1 MLKGIRII
9 DFSNYL
15 PGPFASQRLAEL
27 GAEVIKIEPLTGDPG
42 RQLDIKIEGTG
53 AVFAA
58 NNRGKKSLALN
69 LKCKEGRFAVL
80 KLISESDAVLESFR
94 PGVMKKLGLDYE
106 SVKKH
111 KHNIVYC
118 SLTGYGENEDYQY
131 LGSHDLNYMAVSGA
145 LAQLKDRSGR
155 PVHPSNTI
163 ADFMGGMAASE
174 RILAT
179 LLSSKISGNGGYH
192 CISIA
197 DVMASIMGNHLL
209 IENETGY
216 QNGLSVLNGE
226 IVAYSI
232 YETKDARYA
241 ALAALEPKFWI
252 NFCKSAGREDW
263 IDSQFSSVSGNNPVY
278 LEITELFK
286 SRTLKEWTQF
296 GQKVDCCLTPVLEAG
311 ELKDFPLFKGIFER
325 NEKYPLVKMHGG
337 IDSAVARPPKLG
349 EHNEEVLKNIA
360 GLPEEKVKTM
370 AAERIF

>member
-1 MLKGIRII
+1 MLKGIRVI

-15 PGPFASQRLAEL
+15 PGPFASQRLTEL
-27 GAEVIKIEPLTGDPG
+27 GAEVVKVEPFTGDPA

-58 NNRGKKSLALN
+58 NNRGKKSITLN
-69 LKCKEGRFAVL
+69 LKSEEGRSAAL
-80 KLISESDAVLESFR
+80 KLISESHAVLESFR

-106 SVKKH
+106 SVKRH
-111 KHNIVYC
+111 KPTIVYC

-145 LAQLKDRSGR
+145 LSQLKDRSGR

-174 RILAT
+174 RILAA
-179 LLSSKISGNGGYH
+179 LLSSRISGKGGHH

-197 DVMASIMGNHLL
+197 EVMASIMGNHLL
-209 IENETGY
+209 IESETGY
-216 QNGLSVLNGE
+216 PNGLSVLSGE

-232 YETKDARYA
+232 YETKDSRFA

-263 IDSQFSSVSGNNPVY
+263 IDSHFSRASGNNPVY
-278 LEITELFK
+278 LEMTELFK
-286 SRTLKEWTQF
+286 SRTLKEWTEF
-296 GQKVDCCLTPVLEAG
+296 GQRVDCCLTPVLETG
-311 ELKDFPLFKGIFER
+311 ELRDFPLFKGIYER
-325 NEKYPLVKMHGG
+325 DGNYPLVRMHGG
-337 IDSAVARPPKLG
+337 IDSAVAGPPKLG
-349 EHNEEVLKNIA
+349 EHNEDVLRNIA
-360 GLPEEKVKTM
+360 GLPEEKIKTL
-370 AAERIF
+370 ATEKIF

>member
-1 MLKGIRII
+1 MLKGIRVI

-27 GAEVIKIEPLTGDPG
+27 GAEVIKVESLTGDPA

-58 NNRGKKSLALN
+58 NNRGKKSITLN
-69 LKCKEGRFAVL
+69 LKSEEGRSAAL
-80 KLISESDAVLESFR
+80 KLISESHVVLESFR

-106 SVKKH
+106 TVKRH
-111 KHNIVYC
+111 KPAIVYC

-145 LAQLKDRSGR
+145 LSQLKDRSGR

-174 RILAT
+174 RILAA
-179 LLSSKISGNGGYH
+179 LLSSRISGNGGHH

-197 DVMASIMGNHLL
+197 EVMASIMGNHLL

-216 QNGLSVLNGE
+216 PKGLSVLSGE

-232 YETKDARYA
+232 YETKDARFA

-252 NFCKSAGREDW
+252 NFCKSVCREDW
-263 IDSQFSSVSGNNPVY
+263 IDSHFSLASGNNPVY
-278 LEITELFK
+278 LEMTELFK
-286 SRTLKEWTQF
+286 SRTLKEWTEF
-296 GQKVDCCLTPVLEAG
+296 GQRVDCCLTPVLETG
-311 ELKDFPLFKGIFER
+311 ELKDFPLFKGIYER
-325 NEKYPLVKMHGG
+325 DGTYPLVKMHGR
-337 IDSAVARPPKLG
+337 IESALTAPPKLG
-349 EHNEEVLKNIA
+349 EHNEEVLSNIA
-360 GLPEEKVKTM
+360 GMSAENVK
-370 AAERIF
+370 ALIAK